1 MQPNSRLYEKYVN
14 SLLKEEEID
23 EYMVTILHSFDLL
36 QLNAAAL

>member
-23 EYMVTILHSFDLL
+23 EYMVSTLHSFDLL
-36 QLNAAAL
+36 KLNAAAL